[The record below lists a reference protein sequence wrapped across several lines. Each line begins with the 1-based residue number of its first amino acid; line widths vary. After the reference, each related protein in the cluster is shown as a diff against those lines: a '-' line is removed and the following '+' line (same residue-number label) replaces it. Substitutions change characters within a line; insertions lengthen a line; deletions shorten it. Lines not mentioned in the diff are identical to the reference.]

1 MKRYTYILIL
11 VSLALVGCP
20 AYADDNNG
28 NLKAKADSAY
38 VHEKYD
44 KALEAYMSMPG
55 KENSVDLCYNI
66 GCCYYRLDDIANSIL
81 WFERAYLLNPGDEDV
96 CTNLEMARS
105 KTIDKIVSRHEFIL
119 ISIFRSLVNAMSL
132 RLWAVTALTL
142 FVACLLSFCLYFF
155 TDRMFLR
162 KLGFFM
168 AVFFFILTIG
178 ANVCAFQQRQFSINR
193 NTAIIMSPS
202 VTVKSTPSDSGNDL
216 FVIHEGTRI
225 EITDNSLKD
234 WCEIRIVDGK
244 VGWIRK
250 KNFTVI

>member
-1 MKRYTYILIL
+1 
-11 VSLALVGCP
+11 
-20 AYADDNNG
+20 
-28 NLKAKADSAY
+28 
-38 VHEKYD
+38 
-44 KALEAYMSMPG
+44 
-55 KENSVDLCYNI
+55 
-66 GCCYYRLDDIANSIL
+66 
-81 WFERAYLLNPGDEDV
+81 
-96 CTNLEMARS
+96 
-105 KTIDKIVSRHEFIL
+105 
-119 ISIFRSLVNAMSL
+119 
-132 RLWAVTALTL
+132 
-142 FVACLLSFCLYFF
+142 
-155 TDRMFLR
+155 MFLR

-168 AVFFFILTIG
+168 AVFFFIITIG